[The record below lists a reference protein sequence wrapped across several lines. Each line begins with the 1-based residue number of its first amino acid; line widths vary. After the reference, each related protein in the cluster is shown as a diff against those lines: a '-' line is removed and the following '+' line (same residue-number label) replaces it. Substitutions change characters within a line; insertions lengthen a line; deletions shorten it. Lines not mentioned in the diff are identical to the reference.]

1 MYKIVEKKQLNH
13 QVFLMTIEA
22 PFIAKKVQP
31 GQFIILRIDEFGERI
46 PLTVEDF
53 DCENGTITIVFQAV
67 GFTTQKLASLEIGS
81 FIADC
86 VGPLGCPTEFG
97 SPKKAIV
104 IGGGVGCAIAYPQAK
119 ALFNIHDF
127 SFIEAS
133 EKLIEHEVIGG
144 IIPIRVIHE
153 DGSVVKLNQTQ
164 YERQTERREA
174 ERRQQEEHDYYM
186 RNRHEIRRK
195 NRELKKER
203 PSSRRTS
210 RYSSDIKGSSTRVSK
225 SRKPKK
231 TGYRYP

>member
-119 ALFNIHDF
+119 ALFNMGWIC
-127 SFIEAS
+127 
-133 EKLIEHEVIGG
+133 
-144 IIPIRVIHE
+144 
-153 DGSVVKLNQTQ
+153 
-164 YERQTERREA
+164 
-174 ERRQQEEHDYYM
+174 
-186 RNRHEIRRK
+186 
-195 NRELKKER
+195 
-203 PSSRRTS
+203 
-210 RYSSDIKGSSTRVSK
+210 
-225 SRKPKK
+225 
-231 TGYRYP
+231 